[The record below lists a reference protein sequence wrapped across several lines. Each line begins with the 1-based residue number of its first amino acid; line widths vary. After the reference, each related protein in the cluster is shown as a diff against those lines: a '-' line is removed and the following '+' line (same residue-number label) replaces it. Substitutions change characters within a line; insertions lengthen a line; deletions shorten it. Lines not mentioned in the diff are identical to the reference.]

1 MGGSLGNARLTTA
14 AGIVLLILLAAEGLT
29 LLGGVGSYLT
39 VHVFIGLLVIP
50 PIALKLVSTSWRMAS
65 YYRRAEEY
73 LLRGPPQV
81 VLRVLVAPVLVVS
94 TVVMLATGIVA
105 VLVGHG
111 GIWLGLH
118 KISFIVWGVAFALHV
133 LAHLLELR
141 GVAADWWHS
150 DGLAGRRLRQ
160 GLLGASLLV
169 GLGVALLA
177 FPLAHH
183 WHHGF

>member
-1 MGGSLGNARLTTA
+1 
-14 AGIVLLILLAAEGLT
+14 
-29 LLGGVGSYLT
+29 
-39 VHVFIGLLVIP
+39 
-50 PIALKLVSTSWRMAS
+50 
-65 YYRRAEEY
+65 

-81 VLRVLVAPVLVVS
+81 LLRVLVAPVLVVS

-141 GVAADWWHS
+141 VVAADWWHS

-160 GLLGASLLV
+160 GLLGASIVV
-169 GLGVALLA
+169 GVGVASLA

>member
-81 VLRVLVAPVLVVS
+81 LLRVLVAPVLVVS
-94 TVVMLATGIVA
+94 TVVMLATGIIA

-141 GVAADWWHS
+141 VVVADWWHS

-160 GLLGASLLV
+160 GLLGVSLV
-169 GLGVALLA
+169 AGLGVALLA